1 LRRYRGKYTQ
11 LSEEMTNV
19 RALNTELLARNAE
32 LVGGSAVDRKAIQ
45 ALQDDLQE
53 GREHCDAQSNWIANL
68 TGAREAQ
75 ARRILELED
84 ERGDLADA
92 VRSLEDRLKSERL
105 ARERSELALE
115 RTQAEI
121 AELVEQATQHG
132 RTIKL
137 LRDRLQHVGRTL
149 DDTLATRADEGDLR
163 QQILTLKARLYD
175 LTST

>member
-1 LRRYRGKYTQ
+1 MSVKTRRLRALRRYRGKYTQ

-121 AELVEQATQHG
+121 GAR
-132 RTIKL
+132 RTGYSA
-137 LRDRLQHVGRTL
+137 RQNHQTTPGQTP
-149 DDTLATRADEGDLR
+149 TRRPDA
-163 QQILTLKARLYD
+163 
-175 LTST
+175 